1 MEEEYVARKK
11 IIGVGALGERV
22 IRRQILRMTQ
32 ELCKR
37 LGYKPVQKACT
48 EAEGYICSVASKR
61 IIILDQNK
69 ENGKFKGEF

>member
-1 MEEEYVARKK
+1 MKEEYAAQKK

-37 LGYKPVQKACT
+37 LGYICK

-61 IIILDQNK
+61 IIILDRNK

>member
-48 EAEGYICSVASKR
+48 EAEGSVASKR